1 MLRKMHCK
9 FFKSENIYYKR
20 TICACLV
27 AYSGFLRC
35 SELLNIR
42 CSDVCFEKKKQE
54 EKPHMAIF
62 IEKSKTDIYRDGQN
76 VVIARTQTEL

>member
-1 MLRKMHCK
+1 MFVLK
-9 FFKSENIYYKR
+9 
-20 TICACLV
+20 
-27 AYSGFLRC
+27 
-35 SELLNIR
+35 
-42 CSDVCFEKKKQE
+42 KKKQE